1 MLLSPGACL
10 GTAAAAADSSS
21 PCFVSWTWPPR
32 TPSSPFSKLFL
43 IPAQP
48 GCVSSP
54 PPRVPEEPR
63 MGWAARI
70 QAKVAGVG
78 ACGVWRGW
86 MVRQWGQGS
95 SSPWGDG
102 FGSPL
107 LPLKGRGPGGA
118 GSSCLSWGRWAL
130 LLQGLRGPGG
140 WNSHPPPHPPGCW
153 PGSQSHLTTAC
164 DRSPGQ
170 LGGWGAGPEQTSLGR
185 VPCAGDT
192 ETCPFSLAAS
202 IPVQGPTLHG
212 EGTTLQLQ
220 QVSSTTRKSGDG
232 SPCAETSGEPHGT
245 LTRCSRA
252 TATAQQRTPRHRE
265 GK

>member
-1 MLLSPGACL
+1 MPLSPGACL

-21 PCFVSWTWPPR
+21 PCFVSWTRPPGHPAP
-32 TPSSPFSKLFL
+32 PSRSCFSFRPSLAAF
-43 IPAQP
+43 PALPP
-48 GCVSSP
+48 G
-54 PPRVPEEPR
+54 PRGAQDG
-63 MGWAARI
+63 MGSQDSGQSGGGGGLR
-70 QAKVAGVG
+70 GLG
-78 ACGVWRGW
+78 GGW
-86 MVRQWGQGS
+86 MVRQWGRGS

-170 LGGWGAGPEQTSLGR
+170 LGGGALSKHLWAGSHVLETQRR
-185 VPCAGDT
+185 VP
-192 ETCPFSLAAS
+192 SL
-202 IPVQGPTLHG
+202 
-212 EGTTLQLQ
+212 
-220 QVSSTTRKSGDG
+220 
-232 SPCAETSGEPHGT
+232 
-245 LTRCSRA
+245 
-252 TATAQQRTPRHRE
+252 
-265 GK
+265 